1 MTCVRRGSAG
11 ITQLKTLPARRTL
24 RMVPTNISVE
34 SRYCTREALYRGARR
49 LPSLKWPCRNVDCR
63 SASGKSPISGRVT
76 DFGRSTAG
84 PAPPAHSG
92 RARTAGPRPPWP
104 DRTFLAWPPGK
115 STLPGPARALRSHNA
130 GSAARKCAAAAG
142 VRPIARTAMTGPA
155 AAGRSG
161 RPGLAD
167 AGTSPFCGPGL
178 AGQNVRSRNCGPRPL
193 NFRQVIAPLSRHC
206 RPQRAALAAAARHR
220 NRPRSRPCMNARIA
234 PGARARATAA
244 MPPGPRT
251 GPARRPG
258 RAAPVRSARC
268 RPARAG
274 RPAPRPP
281 GAPGQPDR
289 PGRTEP

>member
-1 MTCVRRGSAG
+1 MM
-11 ITQLKTLPARRTL
+11 PA
-24 RMVPTNISVE
+24 NISVE

-49 LPSLKWPCRNVDCR
+49 LPSLKWPRRNADCR

-76 DFGRSTAG
+76 GFGRSTAG
-84 PAPPAHSG
+84 PAPPAHRG
-92 RARTAGPRPPWP
+92 RARTPGPRPPWP
-104 DRTFLAWPPGK
+104 DRR
-115 STLPGPARALRSHNA
+115 SLPGHRASLPCPARPEP
-130 GSAARKCAAAAG
+130 CAATMPDLRHANAPPPQG

-167 AGTSPFCGPGL
+167 AGPSPFCGPGL
-178 AGQNVRSRNCGPRPL
+178 ADQNVRSRNCGPRPL

-206 RPQRAALAAAARHR
+206 RPQRAALAAAVRHR

-244 MPPGPRT
+244 MPPAPRT

-281 GAPGQPDR
+281 GAPGRPDR